1 MLKLNVIL
9 FANYECHI
17 NNSNMFHREE
27 DEDDIDLAISTKS
40 QDGGSFNEVTSQART
55 QGNLKFKNGLYA
67 YVVSL
72 FLFEVSFKGFIRT
85 VQP

>member
-55 QGNLKFKNGLYA
+55 QGKLKFKNGLFSSTMNLNVYKYEIYLLYA
-67 YVVSL
+67 
-72 FLFEVSFKGFIRT
+72 
-85 VQP
+85 